1 MVWVSQRDA
10 ALLQQLLRLGDDG
23 QGLEAQKVELHQPG
37 FFRILIIEL
46 RHRHF
51 GARIAIERQDLVQRP
66 VADHHA
72 GRMGGGVAV
81 KPFDLAR

>member
-1 MVWVSQRDA
+1 MVWVCKLDA
-10 ALLQQLLRLGDDG
+10 ALFQQLFRLGDDG
-23 QGLEAQKVELHQPG
+23 EGLQAQKVELHQPG

-46 RHRHF
+46 GHRHV
-51 GARIAIERQDLVQRP
+51 GARIAIERQDFIQRP

-81 KPFDLAR
+81 EALRSFR